1 MIDPFEETTR
11 PDGVPI
17 LYFNGF
23 SVAQSNADVSL
34 SMMLDNVDK
43 LSLKASYTTIKTLA
57 FALMATIET
66 FEKITNQK
74 ILTTEEL
81 NEAMKDQQA

>member
-1 MIDPFEETTR
+1 MILLKKLLGLTVFR
-11 PDGVPI
+11 FF
-17 LYFNGF
+17 YFNGF

-43 LSLKASYTTIKTLA
+43 LSLKTSYTTIKTLA

-66 FEKITNQK
+66 FQKITNQK
-74 ILTTEEL
+74 ILTTEEV